1 MTFVATLLVPLD
13 GPPLTVDTLDQ
24 ASRALEASGA
34 QVGERDWLCRERACD
49 FHFDSPAIASARAA
63 LAEALASQPVDL
75 CVQPMAK
82 RRKRLLVAD
91 MESTIIGQEMLEEMA
106 EAFEL
111 RERMAEITAQS
122 MRGEIDFAGSLRER
136 AAMLK
141 DLPTAV
147 MEQVA
152 QRMTFNPGARTLVA
166 TMRDAGAVTALV
178 TGGFTLFADMVAAAA
193 GFHLQRANHLT
204 EHDGRLIGEVAE
216 PILGPQA
223 KQEALLEIAAAEQ
236 IDLSETCAVGDG
248 ANDVPMVRAAGL
260 GVAYRGKP
268 VLRETAD
275 ASIDHSDLTALLYF
289 QGYRA
294 EEFVTPTAEVER

>member
-13 GPPLTVDTLDQ
+13 GPPLTGDILDQ
-24 ASRALEASGA
+24 ASRALEASGV
-34 QVGERDWLCRERACD
+34 QLGERDWLCRERACD
-49 FHFDSPAIASARAA
+49 LYFDSAETAGARVA
-63 LAEALASQPVDL
+63 LSKVVASQPVDL
-75 CVQPMAK
+75 CVQPVAK

-106 EAFEL
+106 EAFDL

-178 TGGFTLFADMVAAAA
+178 TGGFTLFADMVVAAA

-204 EHDGRLIGEVAE
+204 ERDGRLVGEVAE
-216 PILGPQA
+216 PILGPEA
-223 KQEALLEIAAAEQ
+223 KQEALLEVAAAER

-248 ANDVPMVRAAGL
+248 ANDLPMVRAAGL

-268 VLRETAD
+268 LLRDAAD
-275 ASIDHSDLTALLYF
+275 ACIDHSDLTALLYF

-294 EEFVTPTAEVER
+294 EEFVTPTADVER

>member
-1 MTFVATLLVPLD
+1 MTLVATLLVPLH
-13 GPPLTVDTLDQ
+13 GPPLTAETVEQ
-24 ASRALEASGA
+24 AARALEAAGA
-34 QVGERDWLCRERACD
+34 QVGKRGWLCRERACD
-49 FHFDSPAIASARAA
+49 LHFDSIEPNAARAA
-63 LAEALASQPVDL
+63 LSEVVASQPIDL
-75 CVQPMAK
+75 CVQPSET

-106 EAFEL
+106 EAFDL

-141 DLPTAV
+141 GLPTAV
-147 MEQVA
+147 MEEVA

-166 TMRDAGAVTALV
+166 TMREAGAVTALV
-178 TGGFTLFADMVAAAA
+178 TGGFTLFADMVAKAA

-204 EHDGRLIGEVAE
+204 EEEGKLVGEVAE
-216 PILGPQA
+216 PILGPDA
-223 KQEALLEIAAAEQ
+223 KQEALLEFAAEQ
-236 IDLSETCAVGDG
+236 KIDLSETCAVGDG

-268 VLRETAD
+268 PLREVAD
-275 ASIDHSDLTALLYF
+275 AHIDHGDLTALLYF

-294 EEFVTPTAEVER
+294 DEFVTPTADVES